1 MKCTAMQNLT
11 NNNNRL
17 AALEV
22 LAFNKT
28 TPESFIHSFQQKTPN
43 LVMKDKD
50 DMLWTFTTRRRCHL
64 YILAKS
70 PMMSTYT
77 EIYKRM

>member
-1 MKCTAMQNLT
+1 MRRTIMQNLT
-11 NNNNRL
+11 DNNRL

-22 LAFNKT
+22 LAFNKQ
-28 TPESFIHSFQQKTPN
+28 TPESFIHCLPHNTHH

-50 DMLWTFTTRRRCHL
+50 DMLWTFVTRRRCHL